1 VDQKLTDLIKNPILF
16 TNITGV
22 FGMVVLNVIVQI
34 LLIIRIITIIR
45 LNGSKEIG
53 QTNNIKTKE
62 LPKWEQRLNKRINNI
77 RRDLGR
83 ITQYLKGI
91 NSNHLNNCIQSIL
104 NNNRIHCLKY
114 NEYNKT
120 LIEIKDTLLQK
131 LHIYSKRLKRYKNN
145 KQRKF
150 ENKLF
155 RNNEKLFYKNLAD
168 NKTQTN
174 NGTPNINEIKEFWSN
189 IWSNEVQFNNQAEW
203 IPHLENDIP
212 DSNNRHHIQISLE
225 ILVKN
230 INSSHNWKSPGGD
243 QIHNFWLKKFTCIH
257 KCLLVHFNGFIRE
270 PNTFPEFLAHG
281 ITYLKPKDSDTKNP
295 SKYRPI
301 TCLPTIYKIMTSCIK
316 VIIYDHCQK
325 LNILNEEQKGCVKEC
340 FGCKEQLIID
350 TVIMEQAR
358 KNNRNIYTAFI
369 DYKKAYDSVP
379 HSWLIKILKIYKIN
393 LDLINFLSHVMTF
406 WRTTLNLSI
415 NNTKLK
421 SEPIQI
427 KRGIYQGDSLSP
439 LWFCLAIN
447 PLTNLLNSTGYGFN
461 IRLKN
466 TTLSKLNHLLYM
478 DDIKLYASKKN
489 HILSLL
495 TITENFSN
503 DIGMSFGID
512 KCKMQSICRG
522 HYEHLEYIT
531 QEGEIIKN
539 LNKGEFYKYLG
550 INQSNHI
557 QHSIIKENLEKQFYL
572 RIKSILKSKLNGN
585 NLIKAVN
592 TYAVPLL
599 TYSFGVIKWSK
610 TNLQNINIK
619 TRVLFTKFS
628 KHHPKS
634 AIERFNLPRENGGRG
649 FSNLEILLKNQI
661 ASLKNYF
668 LNRAR
673 DNTFFNALVSADK
686 GYTPLNL
693 SDNIISDIVKPNI
706 PDTIANIKQK
716 SLHGRYFKELEQPE
730 VNIQASHAWLKKS
743 NIHPETE
750 GFIFAI
756 QDRVINTRNYKKH
769 ICGLQSIIDKCRICG
784 TEGETIEH
792 IISSCTVL
800 AQSEYKKRHDIFA
813 KIIHM
818 NLAVKFNLL
827 KNTQPHYSYTPESC
841 LENDSY
847 KLYFDRTILT
857 DIHIKHNR
865 PDIIILNKQQKQA
878 YLLDIAVPNS
888 HNITQTYNTKI
899 NKYLELSVAMRNLWC
914 LEKIS
919 ILPLVI
925 SATGI
930 VPQSLFKNL
939 KILDLDNTLVV
950 EIQKGILLYS
960 CHIVRKFL
968 NIDTE
973 HNTQQSQNAEAR
985 RR

>member
-1 VDQKLTDLIKNPILF
+1 LSKQFDHNNNNNIFEHIEPFNRPLLPKQQSSKKFFAMIEILNQFILPKFVNNTTSFRKLHS
-16 TNITGV
+16 
-22 FGMVVLNVIVQI
+22 
-34 LLIIRIITIIR
+34 IIYSGALTIIR
-45 LNGSKEIG
+45 LNGSKEID
-53 QTNNIKTKE
+53 QTNNIKAKE
-62 LPKWEQRLNKRINNI
+62 LPKWERRLNKRINNI

-91 NSNHLNNCIQSIL
+91 NSNHLNNCIKSIL
-104 NNNRIHCLKY
+104 NKNRIHCLKY
-114 NEYNKT
+114 NEYNET

-131 LHIYSKRLKRYKNN
+131 LNIYSKRLKRYKNN

-168 NKTQTN
+168 NKTQNN
-174 NGTPNINEIKEFWSN
+174 NG
-189 IWSNEVQFNNQAEW
+189 
-203 IPHLENDIP
+203 
-212 DSNNRHHIQISLE
+212 
-225 ILVKN
+225 
-230 INSSHNWKSPGGD
+230 
-243 QIHNFWLKKFTCIH
+243 
-257 KCLLVHFNGFIRE
+257 
-270 PNTFPEFLAHG
+270 
-281 ITYLKPKDSDTKNP
+281 
-295 SKYRPI
+295 
-301 TCLPTIYKIMTSCIK
+301 
-316 VIIYDHCQK
+316 
-325 LNILNEEQKGCVKEC
+325 
-340 FGCKEQLIID
+340 
-350 TVIMEQAR
+350 
-358 KNNRNIYTAFI
+358 
-369 DYKKAYDSVP
+369 
-379 HSWLIKILKIYKIN
+379 
-393 LDLINFLSHVMTF
+393 
-406 WRTTLNLSI
+406 
-415 NNTKLK
+415 
-421 SEPIQI
+421 
-427 KRGIYQGDSLSP
+427 
-439 LWFCLAIN
+439 
-447 PLTNLLNSTGYGFN
+447 
-461 IRLKN
+461 
-466 TTLSKLNHLLYM
+466 
-478 DDIKLYASKKN
+478 
-489 HILSLL
+489 
-495 TITENFSN
+495 
-503 DIGMSFGID
+503 
-512 KCKMQSICRG
+512 
-522 HYEHLEYIT
+522 
-531 QEGEIIKN
+531 
-539 LNKGEFYKYLG
+539 
-550 INQSNHI
+550 
-557 QHSIIKENLEKQFYL
+557 
-572 RIKSILKSKLNGN
+572 
-585 NLIKAVN
+585 
-592 TYAVPLL
+592 
-599 TYSFGVIKWSK
+599 
-610 TNLQNINIK
+610 
-619 TRVLFTKFS
+619 
-628 KHHPKS
+628 
-634 AIERFNLPRENGGRG
+634 
-649 FSNLEILLKNQI
+649 
-661 ASLKNYF
+661 LKNYF